1 MIFFMEIFLGT
12 EETRNSVNKEKGE
25 KRVER
30 IIKTPSL

>member
-1 MIFFMEIFLGT
+1 LGT

-30 IIKTPSL
+30 IIKTPLPLREGG